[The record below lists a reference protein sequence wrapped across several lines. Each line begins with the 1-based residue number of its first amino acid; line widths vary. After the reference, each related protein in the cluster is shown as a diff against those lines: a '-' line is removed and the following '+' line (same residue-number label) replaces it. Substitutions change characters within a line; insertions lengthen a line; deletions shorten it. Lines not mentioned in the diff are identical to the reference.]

1 MVFMRVATITEAKN
15 RLSALLDI
23 VKAGE
28 TVVIVDRGIPVARLE
43 SAVATDDTDG
53 RLARLERQGLVR
65 RRGSGMVPDW
75 ILRTAPPVGRGQ
87 RSIVDTLLEERRE
100 GR

>member
-1 MVFMRVATITEAKN
+1 MRIATVTEAKN
-15 RLSALLDI
+15 RLSALLDL

-43 SAVATDDTDG
+43 SAVTAGDTGG

-65 RRGSGMVPDW
+65 KRGSGAVPDW
-75 ILRTAPPVGRGQ
+75 ILETAPPVGRGK

-100 GR
+100 GC